1 MVIGEKIVPFITEF
15 VDELVSEKK
24 IPRLLKDV
32 SLLF

>member
-24 IPRLLKDV
+24 IKSSLK
-32 SLLF
+32 S